1 MTDWVLYV
9 DKVVVRICFPL
20 DLGFE
25 LGKNHSGIRVEHVRK
40 EQSGN
45 LLLFAMTANDS
56 DCGAL
61 MSKRWRGSER

>member
-1 MTDWVLYV
+1 MV
-9 DKVVVRICFPL
+9 
-20 DLGFE
+20 
-25 LGKNHSGIRVEHVRK
+25 NAEHVRR

-45 LLLFAMTANDS
+45 LLLSAVTANDS